1 MLREN
6 FFYQFFKSKKDISHQ
21 IVGYNANSKYELQK
35 QINIK
40 ISKID
45 QEISE
50 ISKALFEAKIIN
62 LKYNISKSNNFIN
75 KLEKQFYKEKLESSI
90 DWHQEKL
97 KELYITRKV
106 LQVRQSKIQGIYWI
120 IQFKRLLKIL
130 LIGFFIVFN
139 IILFLSGFMIIV
151 SLLPIIILII
161 LGYLILSKK

>member
-62 LKYNISKSNNFIN
+62 LKYNISK
-75 KLEKQFYKEKLESSI
+75 
-90 DWHQEKL
+90 
-97 KELYITRKV
+97 
-106 LQVRQSKIQGIYWI
+106 
-120 IQFKRLLKIL
+120 
-130 LIGFFIVFN
+130 
-139 IILFLSGFMIIV
+139 
-151 SLLPIIILII
+151 
-161 LGYLILSKK
+161 